1 MTDFINILL
10 PPTKISLKIGLFFGS
25 FNPVHIGHMAIA
37 NYIAEFTDIDQVWL
51 VVSPQNP
58 LKDKEILLNDYDRLE
73 LMHKAID
80 DDRRFRACDIEF
92 SLPKP
97 SYTIDTLS
105 NLSTKYPD
113 YHFSVIM
120 GSDNLNSIREW
131 KNFQEILDKYKI
143 IVYPRPGTE
152 GLLSEV
158 PGNVKVLQAPMME
171 ISSTF
176 IRDSVKAGKNM
187 KFFLPPKVWDYIE
200 MMNYYKK

>member
-97 SYTIDTLS
+97 SYTFDTLS
-105 NLSTKYPD
+105 NLSIKYPD
-113 YHFSVIM
+113 HHFSVIM
-120 GSDNLNSIREW
+120 GSDNLNSIHEW
-131 KNFQEILDKYKI
+131 KNFREILDKYKI
-143 IVYPRPGTE
+143 IVYPRPGAE
-152 GLLSEV
+152 ALLSEI
-158 PGNVKVLQAPMME
+158 PGNIMVLQSPMME

>member
-58 LKDKEILLNDYDRLE
+58 LKDKEILLDDYDRLE

-113 YHFSVIM
+113 HHFSVIM
-120 GSDNLNSIREW
+120 GSDNLKSIREW
-131 KNFQEILDKYKI
+131 KNFQEILDKYEI

-152 GLLSEV
+152 GLLIET
-158 PGNVKVLQAPMME
+158 PGNIKVLQAPMME

-187 KFFLPPKVWDYIE
+187 KFFLPPKVWEYIE

>member
-1 MTDFINILL
+1 
-10 PPTKISLKIGLFFGS
+10 
-25 FNPVHIGHMAIA
+25 MAIA

-131 KNFQEILDKYKI
+131 KNFREILDKYKI
-143 IVYPRPGTE
+143 IVYPRPGAE

-158 PGNVKVLQAPMME
+158 PGNIKVLQAPMME

>member
-1 MTDFINILL
+1 
-10 PPTKISLKIGLFFGS
+10 
-25 FNPVHIGHMAIA
+25 MAIA

-58 LKDKEILLNDYDRLE
+58 LKDKEILLDDYDRLE

-131 KNFQEILDKYKI
+131 KNFQEILDKYEI

-152 GLLSEV
+152 GLLIET
-158 PGNVKVLQAPMME
+158 PGNIKVLQAPMME